1 MTVNQSGNQLALL
14 KRSTGLI
21 AKKNSNFDM
30 PVVIWN
36 NVMDCNEEC
45 IVCDSCDKYG
55 ENLKCEKMAEYFN
68 YILNSAI
75 NTYSSYM
82 NEKIMVQIGLHL
94 MPLYAHLFK
103 LKLYEST
110 VPISNLM
117 TVNKKGTMRTHPIYK
132 EIRDAVNAVDSLW
145 SKIGVAK
152 ISDSAFKNADDTGDK
167 SYIDA
172 LSEIVDE

>member
-1 MTVNQSGNQLALL
+1 MSVNQSLALH

-21 AKKNSNFDM
+21 AKKNSSFNM

-36 NVMDCNEEC
+36 SVMDCNEEC
-45 IVCDSCDKYG
+45 IVCDSCDLYG
-55 ENLKCEKMAEYFN
+55 NNLKCEKMAEYFN
-68 YILNSAI
+68 YILDSAI
-75 NTYSSYM
+75 STYSSYM

-117 TVNKKGTMRTHPIYK
+117 TINKKGTMRTHPIYK

-145 SKIGVAK
+145 GKIGGVK
-152 ISDSAFKNADDTGDK
+152 VSDSSFSVVNDSGDK
-167 SYIDA
+167 TYIDA
-172 LSEIVDE
+172 LSEIIDE